1 MIQAEVKTNKRL
13 PDSGLTDTSSH
24 KTELYSQFSD
34 SLIHRG
40 NKWHTMHDKPG
51 QDRPKSAGLARMESD
66 SSTERD
72 RDHQQSHQQSH
83 HHHQH
88 RSRPRSRARFG
99 ANNKHR

>member
-1 MIQAEVKTNKRL
+1 MIQAQDQVKTNKRL

-24 KTELYSQFSD
+24 KTDNYFQFSD

-40 NKWHTMHDKPG
+40 NKWHTMHDKPD
-51 QDRPKSAGLARMESD
+51 QDRPKSAGLGRMESD

-72 RDHQQSHQQSH
+72 RDH

-88 RSRPRSRARFG
+88 RARSRARFG
-99 ANNKHR
+99 ANTKHR